1 MKITKEKL
9 IKIIKEEIAFVAV
22 EERRSKNVPSKPYV
36 EKYVVGRWLDS
47 HQNGGPGYVI
57 KDVIRPN
64 GVSDAGLVGYMSA
77 GEFKKKF
84 GQNVKV
90 YANFED
96 IPKKVRA
103 RWGE

>member
-9 IKIIKEEIAFVAV
+9 IKIIEEEIALVAV
-22 EERRSKNVPSKPYV
+22 ESADLKNVLS
-36 EKYVVGRWLDS
+36 EQYVVGRWLDS

-57 KDVIRPN
+57 KDVIRSN
-64 GVSDAGLVGYMSA
+64 GVRDVGLVGSVMSA
-77 GEFKKKF
+77 DELKDTF

-90 YANFED
+90 YANFDD